1 MKIRLSKGFIFAF
14 LAALTWAV
22 SIIIAKVIL
31 QRGETAYVL
40 AFWTAI
46 LAVPYWIYT
55 LLGKKTEIKKLTK
68 KDYSIL
74 FWIGIISTVGV
85 GLTEALALRYSS
97 AVNYSF
103 LIRTVT
109 LFTIIFAY
117 FFLGEKLTTKKI
129 ILATLLL
136 IGAYLLTLKGEK
148 LVLSSGDIFTLIEA
162 ILIAFG
168 NNVLGKMATNRMST
182 TISAAGGI
190 LMGIIPLTIVSYFN
204 HAIIIPQSFGLIIL
218 LTIIYV
224 ILTKLR
230 FLVYKNATVS
240 FATMV
245 YSFTPVFVSLMAIPL
260 LGEGMTVTQIIGG
273 VLIVIAGV
281 SVEKLKI

>member
-1 MKIRLSKGFIFAF
+1 MKLSKGFIFAF

-31 QRGETAYVL
+31 QQGETAYVL

-55 LLGKKTEIKKLTK
+55 LLNKKTEIKKLTK

-109 LFTIIFAY
+109 LFTIVFAY

-129 ILATLLL
+129 ILAILLL
-136 IGAYLLTLKGEK
+136 AGAYLLTIKGER
-148 LVLSSGDIFTLIEA
+148 LMLSSGDIFTLIEA

-182 TISAAGGI
+182 TVSAAGGI
-190 LMGIIPLTIVSYFN
+190 LMGIIPLAIVSYFN
-204 HAIIIPQSFGLIIL
+204 HAFIIPQSFGLIIL
-218 LTIIYV
+218 LTILYV
-224 ILTKLR
+224 VLTKFR
-230 FLVYKNATVS
+230 FLAYRHATIS
-240 FATMV
+240 FVTMI
-245 YSFTPVFVSLMAIPL
+245 YSFTPVFVSLIAIPL
-260 LGEGMTVTQIIGG
+260 LGETMTLTQMIGG
-273 VLIVIAGV
+273 ALIILAGI